1 LKRHTNGSYRAHEFA
16 ELAGVTVR
24 TLHHYDHIGLL
35 KPSRRTESGYR
46 IYTDRDFAR
55 LEQIVVLK
63 FLGLPLNEIRDL
75 LQDDSVLSRTL
86 RRQQRMLAEKRR
98 RLDRAIA
105 AIEEAERSL
114 RSRRRPD
121 WSLFKQIIKE
131 IEMQND
137 MEWTKKY
144 YSEEAQAKVEARK
157 PMWSPELQERVSK
170 QWAELFADIEA
181 SLGEDPAGQKAE
193 ALVARW
199 KELVAGFTGGDPGIQ
214 KGLNAMYADKANW
227 PEGLKQNWQIRP
239 EIQDF
244 IMKAMKCAGG
254 GRKPLAAGVCPDPVA
269 ATGPL
274 GNHPAKVRTDPFPE
288 AGGGERASPPQFGG
302 LNNSSG

>member
-1 LKRHTNGSYRAHEFA
+1 MKPNTTGTYRAQEFA

-35 KPSRRTESGYR
+35 KPSRRAENGYR
-46 IYTDRDFAR
+46 LYSDRDLAR

-63 FLGLPLNEIRDL
+63 FLGLPLSEIRDL
-75 LQDDSVLSRTL
+75 IEDGTALSGTL

-98 RLDRAIA
+98 RLDRAIS
-105 AIEEAERSL
+105 AIEKAQRSI
-114 RSRRRPD
+114 RSRREPD

-137 MEWTKKY
+137 VDWTKKY

-157 PMWSPELQERVSK
+157 HLWSPELQERVSR

-181 SLGEDPAGQKAE
+181 SLGEDPAGQTAQ

-199 KELVAGFTGGDPGIQ
+199 KKLVEGFTGGDPEIQ
-214 KGLNAMYADKANW
+214 KGLNAMYADQENW
-227 PEGLKQNWQIRP
+227 PEGPRKNWQIRP

-244 IMKAMKCAGG
+244 IMEAMKSARE
-254 GRKPLAAGVCPDPVA
+254 GR
-269 ATGPL
+269 
-274 GNHPAKVRTDPFPE
+274 
-288 AGGGERASPPQFGG
+288 
-302 LNNSSG
+302 